1 MSQSPANAEEAKN
14 PQPGQ
19 SSYRSQLRE
28 LDDILNH
35 GGSLSGNERNCVF
48 LNLGASPG
56 TRFANVGSVTG
67 LDFKDDGRAYALSD
81 WDQDGDIDVF
91 AMNRTAPRIRFL
103 RNDCQTNN
111 DFVSVEL
118 QGTRGNRDGIGAR
131 VTVEVISQG
140 ETKRINKVLRAGEG
154 FLSQASKRLVIGL
167 GQVTQIKRVIVEWPN
182 GTKESFSNVQP
193 NETYR
198 LIEGSGIADKTSR
211 EQKIPLRSKPFE
223 PPPLKEQAAVLLASR
238 ISLPALPY
246 QRMDGSAAAIAA
258 PGLPGK
264 PILINLWATWC
275 APCREELKR
284 LVELQRED
292 GDLVVLALSVDLLDD
307 QAGPELQEEVR
318 KVAKLYQQ
326 PGMFGFASQQMVGRL
341 QFMDDLLF
349 AQKRPLPVPTSFLID
364 RKGALVAVYRGTVEN
379 DVIRND
385 LSKLELVGKAR
396 YDAALPFGG
405 FWHQPRAQG
414 PPIRLVTQM
423 AVAGELM
430 DAAQYLLNNQQSMK
444 RQQGCANLA
453 AKLASRLSQTPA
465 SRRTSEGQIT
475 IDLYRLAVEQDPDNV
490 PVLNNLAWLLAT
502 EGQDD
507 ATRQE
512 AVRLARKAAQITRFN
527 SLSVLDTLAT
537 AYAAAGQTRE
547 AILVY
552 QRALALAIEQK
563 DPNAD
568 KFRASVKRLQQGR

>member
-1 MSQSPANAEEAKN
+1 M
-14 PQPGQ
+14 
-19 SSYRSQLRE
+19 
-28 LDDILNH
+28 
-35 GGSLSGNERNCVF
+35 
-48 LNLGASPG
+48 
-56 TRFANVGSVTG
+56 
-67 LDFKDDGRAYALSD
+67 
-81 WDQDGDIDVF
+81 
-91 AMNRTAPRIRFL
+91 
-103 RNDCQTNN
+103 
-111 DFVSVEL
+111 
-118 QGTRGNRDGIGAR
+118 
-131 VTVEVISQG
+131 
-140 ETKRINKVLRAGEG
+140 
-154 FLSQASKRLVIGL
+154 
-167 GQVTQIKRVIVEWPN
+167 
-182 GTKESFSNVQP
+182 
-193 NETYR
+193 
-198 LIEGSGIADKTSR
+198 
-211 EQKIPLRSKPFE
+211 
-223 PPPLKEQAAVLLASR
+223 
-238 ISLPALPY
+238 
-246 QRMDGSAAAIAA
+246 
-258 PGLPGK
+258 
-264 PILINLWATWC
+264 
-275 APCREELKR
+275 KR

-292 GDLVVLALSVDLLDD
+292 RDLVVLALSVDLLDD
-307 QAGPELQEEVR
+307 QAGPELQEKVR

-326 PGMFGFASQQMVGRL
+326 PGMFGFASQQMVDRL

-364 RKGALVAVYRGTVEN
+364 RKGALVAIYRGTVEN

-405 FWHQPRAQG
+405 FWQQPRAQG

-453 AKLASRLSQTPA
+453 AKLASRLSQEPTY
-465 SRRTSEGQIT
+465 RRTSEGQIT

-490 PVLNNLAWLLAT
+490 PVLNNLAWQLAT

-537 AYAAAGQTRE
+537 AYAAAGQNRE

>member
-56 TRFANVGSVTG
+56 ARFANVGSVTG

-81 WDQDGDIDVF
+81 WDQDGDVDVF

-103 RNDCQTNN
+103 RNDYQTNN

-118 QGTRGNRDGIGAR
+118 EGTRGNRDAIGAR
-131 VTVEVISQG
+131 VSVEVVSAG
-140 ETKRINKVLRAGEG
+140 KTSRVHKVLRAGEG

-167 GQVTQIKRVIVEWPN
+167 GQVTQIKRIYVQWPN
-182 GTKESFSNVQP
+182 GTKETFSNVQP

-198 LIEGSGIADKTSR
+198 LVEGSGIADKTSPER
-211 EQKIPLRSKPFE
+211 KIPLRSKSFE

-238 ISLPALPY
+238 IPLPALPY
-246 QRMDGSAAAIAA
+246 QRMDGNAASIA
-258 PGLPGK
+258 PLRLPGK

-284 LVELQRED
+284 LVELQKED
-292 GDLVVLALSVDLLDD
+292 RDLVVLALSVDLLDE

-318 KVAKLYQQ
+318 KVVKLYQQ
-326 PGMFGFASQQMVGRL
+326 PGMFGFASPQMVGRL
-341 QFMDDLLF
+341 QYIDDLLF
-349 AQKRPLPVPTSFLID
+349 AQKRSLPVPTSFLID

-379 DVIRND
+379 DVIRRD
-385 LSKLELVGKAR
+385 LSRLELAGKAR

-414 PPIRLVTQM
+414 PPIRLVAQM
-423 AVAGELM
+423 AVAGEFM

-453 AKLASRLSQTPA
+453 AKLASRLSQTPTA
-465 SRRTSEGQIT
+465 QRTTEGQIA
-475 IDLYRLAVEQDPDNV
+475 IDLYRLAVEQAPDNV
-490 PVLNNLAWLLAT
+490 PVLNNLAWQLAT
-502 EGQDD
+502 DGQDD
-507 ATRQE
+507 ATRLE
-512 AVRLARKAAQITRFN
+512 AVRLARKAAQITKFK

-537 AYAAAGQTRE
+537 AYESAGQTRE

-563 DPNAD
+563 DPSAD
-568 KFRASVKRLQQGR
+568 QFRASVKRLQQGQ

>member
-1 MSQSPANAEEAKN
+1 M
-14 PQPGQ
+14 
-19 SSYRSQLRE
+19 
-28 LDDILNH
+28 
-35 GGSLSGNERNCVF
+35 
-48 LNLGASPG
+48 
-56 TRFANVGSVTG
+56 
-67 LDFKDDGRAYALSD
+67 
-81 WDQDGDIDVF
+81 
-91 AMNRTAPRIRFL
+91 
-103 RNDCQTNN
+103 
-111 DFVSVEL
+111 
-118 QGTRGNRDGIGAR
+118 
-131 VTVEVISQG
+131 ISQG

-512 AVRLARKAAQITRFN
+512 AVRLASKAAQITRFN

-563 DPNAD
+563 NPSAD